1 MNLVTFFA
9 SGTLVTLA
17 IWFVQRRS
25 WQLWIRVVCLLVTLA
40 ALLLFLYFQAGFST
54 LTLGGEEKWHNTSP
68 YVEILFFLFMLA
80 GMGARYITKA
90 IEVRREKIAELKRQG
105 GTFANP
111 KIEFDLWEFSY
122 PLFISIITYG
132 ILASQIKDHSF
143 SIANATLSF
152 QTGFFWQTLLAKQQG
167 G

>member
-9 SGTLVTLA
+9 SGTLVALA
-17 IWFVQRRS
+17 IWFVQRNS
-25 WQLWIRVVCLLVTLA
+25 WKVWVRVLSSLVTLA
-40 ALLLFLYFQAGFST
+40 ALLLFFYFQTGPS
-54 LTLGGEEKWHNTSP
+54 TLGGEAKWYNTSP
-68 YVEILFFLFMLA
+68 YVEVLFFSLMLA

-105 GTFANP
+105 GTFTNP

-143 SIANATLSF
+143 STANATLSF